1 MLVANVTFDIGVHLG
16 GGRTHVITKIS
27 RISRLPFPMVLELC
41 YDWHFTSHLL
51 AGLAGQSA
59 RV

>member
-1 MLVANVTFDIGVHLG
+1 MLVANVTFDIGVHVG

-27 RISRLPFPMVLELC
+27 SRGYHFLLPKVLH
-41 YDWHFTSHLL
+41 YDWHFIHLL